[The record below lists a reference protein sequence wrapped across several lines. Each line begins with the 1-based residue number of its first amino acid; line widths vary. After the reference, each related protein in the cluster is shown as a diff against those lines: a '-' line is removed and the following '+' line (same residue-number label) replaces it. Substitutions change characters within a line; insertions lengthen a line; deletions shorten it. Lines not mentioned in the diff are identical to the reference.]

1 MKHQVQNGKLV
12 IGLVK
17 HGNMKKLIN
26 KILKEEI
33 TIQSTDSVFAIVNN
47 VDNELLM
54 YDDDDGGY
62 SFTTRYGNVYPITVK
77 QIMSNSFPTKE
88 MAESVLSVFIQ
99 QREEAAE
106 WDESEDYN
114 TDNWEVVE
122 YMIALEP
129 RKDMDNLFN
138 T

>member
-1 MKHQVQNGKLV
+1 
-12 IGLVK
+12 
-17 HGNMKKLIN
+17 MKKLIN